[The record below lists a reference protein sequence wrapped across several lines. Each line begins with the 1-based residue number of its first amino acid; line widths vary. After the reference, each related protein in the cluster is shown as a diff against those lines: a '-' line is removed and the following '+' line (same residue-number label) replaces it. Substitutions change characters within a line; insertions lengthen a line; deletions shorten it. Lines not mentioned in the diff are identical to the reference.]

1 MASRL
6 SNGVSVE
13 VAEKV
18 LGLMAS
24 DGVELTDDLN
34 QCEGAIWGWIQRQG
48 AAALE
53 RHLAQK
59 NSVTKERGDP
69 VSAGSANGS

>member
-1 MASRL
+1 M
-6 SNGVSVE
+6 G
-13 VAEKV
+13 
-18 LGLMAS
+18 S

-69 VSAGSANGS
+69 PPRRVKNYLLFRYAPSCSMAGGCCLA